1 MKLCLLYSFCVYVCS
16 CIQVPVEGCMY
27 VGICTY
33 EGQKS
38 TSGVIPQVADGVS
51 HQVNQSVCLSSKPH
65 MPFDPVS

>member
-1 MKLCLLYSFCVYVCS
+1 
-16 CIQVPVEGCMY
+16 MY